1 MLEWSRNRYHYQTD
15 DLDLGNTGNINDH
28 FNTHVKI
35 LTILIDHW
43 HTDHVDHHSNLDRD
57 NEVLLLI
64 LKMKNILIMPIP
76 IIIIIRQPASNQH
89 FMQMNMP

>member
-1 MLEWSRNRYHYQTD
+1 MFEWSWNHNHFQID

-28 FNTHVKI
+28 FNTHAKI

-57 NEVLLLI
+57 YQSLVVDLENEEYPDHA
-64 LKMKNILIMPIP
+64 NPNHHHY
-76 IIIIIRQPASNQH
+76 QTAS
-89 FMQMNMP
+89 